1 MRCISLLYLF
11 ILSVSCPC
19 LAAKVSVK
27 NTKPMIIPVDTVTPK
42 ITQADVEKLVPLEM
56 AKTSTSSN
64 ILTRI
69 ADRGFSMWFNSAA
82 IKDSALGRAAEK
94 TQEKLKT
101 DVVIQEGAGDNSV
114 KHKFSMRLEA
124 FQAMAKLEYSGWMKA
139 NVNYD
144 ASRAQTN
151 FEIKEKAF
159 GDKDLVVSH
168 KASSKE
174 ALSMVG
180 LNWNF

>member
-1 MRCISLLYLF
+1 MIQLIISLFAAF
-11 ILSVSCPC
+11 ICCPC

-27 NTKPMIIPVDTVTPK
+27 NTRPMIIPVDTVTPK
-42 ITQADVEKLVPLEM
+42 ITRADVEKLVPLEM
-56 AKTSTSSN
+56 AKASTSSN

-69 ADRGFSMWFNSAA
+69 ADRGFSMWFNSSAV
-82 IKDSALGRAAEK
+82 KDSAIGRAADK
-94 TQEKLKT
+94 TQEKLRT
-101 DVVIQEGAGDNSV
+101 DVTIEEGSGTNSV

-124 FQAMAKLEYSGWMKA
+124 FQTMAKLEYSGWTRA

-144 ASRAQTN
+144 ASRSQTN
-151 FEIKEKAF
+151 FEIQEKAF